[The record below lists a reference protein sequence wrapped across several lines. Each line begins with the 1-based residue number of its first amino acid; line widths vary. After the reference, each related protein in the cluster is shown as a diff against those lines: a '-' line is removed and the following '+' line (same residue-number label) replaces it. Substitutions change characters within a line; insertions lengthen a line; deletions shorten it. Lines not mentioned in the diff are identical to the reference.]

1 MRIIINLLIA
11 IGRPILGLFKLLA
24 RIKFPKFKF
33 YKFNIELKLSKLKIF
48 FKNKFKFVKKIF
60 EVPKIEFYFPKLE
73 ITIPRIK
80 LNFPKIKF
88 PRFKTATVGKSAK
101 TSEGWLK
108 KILHKF
114 KYFEFNLELDFSKFK
129 LFLSKN
135 KIKFPKIKLKRKPRI
150 DPISIFGMRKIDERK
165 RKKEKI
171 NKYKLHIDW
180 VYPCL
185 FLITMM
191 ISGTMLWMYQRVIK
205 DLPNINEIYYPPKL
219 STKIY
224 DRNNKLLYQ
233 FFENE
238 DRSWVTLDQI
248 PKDLISA
255 TLAIEDKN
263 FYQHHGFS
271 LRGITQAII
280 YNFKKDGEQKLRG
293 GSTITQQLVKN
304 VFLSGEKSFQRKIKE
319 AILTVML
326 ENKLSKDEILERYFN
341 QVPYGGNIYGAA
353 EASNRYF
360 GKEVSKINLAE
371 AAFLAG
377 LPAAPSSYSPFD
389 EEGYLLAK
397 ARQEHVLNE
406 MVSNGFIDT
415 KKAEE
420 TKVADV
426 KILEEKRN
434 ILAPHYVF
442 YIKSYLEKLGFSEV
456 GRLGLKVKTSLD
468 LDIQKAAENVVKE
481 EIEKAQRLK
490 ISNGAGIVLDVKN
503 GDILAMVGSKDY
515 FAKDIDGKF
524 DVVTK
529 ALRQPGS
536 SIKPINYLLALNLG
550 KNLWDTIDDSPVRY
564 HIAGQKDYAPQNY
577 TGKYLG
583 TVTLK
588 TALASSLNIPSV
600 KLLNENGVENMIELA
615 SKMGISTWTEKSKYG
630 LSLALGAG
638 DVKMIEMAEAYSI
651 FANQGEKITI
661 NPIIEIDNYLG
672 EKIYQKVVEFESV
685 ADEKN
690 TFIINNALSDDQAR
704 SPVFGTNSL
713 LHISGKTVA
722 VKTGTTNSLKDN
734 WCIGWTPSYLV
745 AVWVGN
751 NDSSPM
757 SWVASGISGATPIWN
772 RIMKNLIVG
781 KKDESWPVPE
791 GMYQSEVCGKK
802 EWFYNEGEKRMK
814 CLTPT
819 IIPTPT
825 I

>member
-1 MRIIINLLIA
+1 MRKLINFLIA
-11 IGRPILGLFKLLA
+11 IGRPILELFKLLTK
-24 RIKFPKFKF
+24 IKFPNSRFIKFNLELKLSKLEILLKNKFIFPKIKF
-33 YKFNIELKLSKLKIF
+33 YFPKVEVKIPRLRFIKFNSELKLSKLKIF
-48 FKNKFKFVKKIF
+48 LKNKF
-60 EVPKIEFYFPKLE
+60 L
-73 ITIPRIK
+73 
-80 LNFPKIKF
+80 F
-88 PRFKTATVGKSAK
+88 PRFKPGRS
-101 TSEGWLK
+101 
-108 KILHKF
+108 
-114 KYFEFNLELDFSKFK
+114 
-129 LFLSKN
+129 
-135 KIKFPKIKLKRKPRI
+135 PRI
-150 DPISIFGMRKIDERK
+150 DPIAVFGVQKINEK
-165 RKKEKI
+165 KKKKEK
-171 NKYKLHIDW
+171 YKKNNLRIDW
-180 VYPCL
+180 MYPCL
-185 FLITMM
+185 FLITML
-191 ISGTMLWMYQRVIK
+191 ITGTMLWMYQRVIR
-205 DLPNINEIYYPPKL
+205 DLPNINEIYNPPKL

-233 FFENE
+233 FYENE
-238 DRSWVTLDQI
+238 DRSWVNLNKI

-255 TLAIEDKN
+255 TIAIEDKD

-271 LRGITQAII
+271 LKGIIKAIF

-304 VFLSGEKSFQRKIKE
+304 VFLSGERSFQRKIKE

-326 ENKLSKDEILERYFN
+326 ERKLSKDEILERYFN
-341 QVPYGGNIYGAA
+341 QVPYGGNVYGAA

-360 GKEVSKINLAE
+360 GKEVSKLNLAE

-389 EEGYLLAK
+389 NEGFVLAK

-406 MVSNGFIDT
+406 MVASGFIDT

-420 TKVADV
+420 TKVV
-426 KILEEKRN
+426 EIKVMEEKRD
-434 ILAPHYVF
+434 ILAPHFVF
-442 YIKSYLEKLGFSEV
+442 YIKSYLEKLGFLEV

-468 LDIQKAAENVVKE
+468 LEIQKEAEKIVRE
-481 EIEKAQRLK
+481 EIEKASRLK
-490 ISNGAGIVLDVKN
+490 ISNGASIILDVKN

-524 DVVTK
+524 DVVTQG
-529 ALRQPGS
+529 LRQPGS
-536 SIKPINYLLALNLG
+536 SIKPINYLLALERG
-550 KNLWDTIDDSPVRY
+550 RNLWETIDDSPVRY
-564 HIAGQKDYAPQNY
+564 HIAGQKDYTPQNY

-600 KLLNENGVENMIELA
+600 KLLNENGVDNMIDLA
-615 SKMGISTWTEKSKYG
+615 TKMGISTWTDRSRFG

-638 DVKMIEMAEAYSI
+638 EVKMIEMAQAYSI
-651 FANQGEKITI
+651 FANLGEKVTI
-661 NPIIEIDNYLG
+661 NPVWEIDNYLG
-672 EKIYQKVVEFESV
+672 EKIYQKTIESESV
-685 ADEKN
+685 ASEKD

-704 SPVFGTNSL
+704 SPIFGINSL

-734 WCIGWTPSYLV
+734 WCIGWTPKYLV

-772 RIMKNLIVG
+772 RTIKSLLSDV
-781 KKDESWPVPE
+781 KDDNWQIPE
-791 GMYQSEVCGKK
+791 GMYQSDVCGKK
-802 EWFYNEGEKRMK
+802 EWFYEGGEKRMK
-814 CLTPT
+814 CITPT
-819 IIPTPT
+819 ITPTPT